1 MEKMCNAPGSKSVI
15 SDNLVSVKIVKN
27 VLNIHYEHCHGTVG
41 LGFGTP
47 YRVTQQELEYQVT

>member
-15 SDNLVSVKIVKN
+15 SDNLVSVKIVKSL
-27 VLNIHYEHCHGTVG
+27 LNIHYEHCHGTVG

-47 YRVTQQELEYQVT
+47 SLTE